1 MCMDKY
7 ETTKMPIGL
16 QMALSTNVS
25 SFKTF
30 LSLDDKSQDEIIEKS
45 KGIKTKRE
53 LQALVNS
60 ISLK

>member
-1 MCMDKY
+1 MDKY

-16 QMALSTNVS
+16 QMAFSTNVS